1 MNRLY
6 VSFAVAA
13 SVAVAGC
20 NGGTS
25 SPPPGPGP
33 GPGVS
38 PVLTTLG
45 TMQTI
50 GSTVDPVN
58 GDQNPYGLAI
68 APVTAGA
75 QTAGDLIV
83 CNFSDGANVEGAG
96 SSIEL
101 LHPVVGAKPTRLIA
115 HAALRGCAALV
126 DGPTGAPWVAA
137 YSANDNPIV
146 SPTGALVSTLSNPVW
161 NGPWGQTFSGRSGPF
176 GTSAFY
182 ASNAG
187 DGSIVRINVTGGGF
201 TFDKIATGF
210 SVNHGQPGNIL
221 APAGLTYQPATDT
234 LYIVDSNVNRV
245 VALTGVTNIPA
256 GGVTVTGATFGGGSA
271 GSARVVFAGAP
282 LNAPI
287 SSALLPNGNLVVGN
301 TGDNN
306 LFEITPQGQIV
317 GTKLADSG
325 PAGALFG
332 IVATGTSN
340 ADTKVYYNDDNDST
354 VKVLSH

>member
-6 VSFAVAA
+6 ASLAVAA
-13 SVAVAGC
+13 SVAAAGC

-25 SPPPGPGP
+25 SPVPGP
-33 GPGVS
+33 VS
-38 PVLTTLG
+38 AGPVLTTLG

-68 APVTAGA
+68 APVTAGV

-101 LHPVVGAKPTRLIA
+101 LHPVVGAKPARLIA
-115 HAALRGCAALV
+115 HPALRGCAALV
-126 DGPTGAPWVAA
+126 DGPSGDPWVAA
-137 YSANDNPIV
+137 YTANDNPIV
-146 SPTGALVSTLSNPVW
+146 SPSGALLSTLSNPIW
-161 NGPWGQTFSGRSGPF
+161 NGPWGQAFSGTSGPF

-187 DGSIVRINVTGGGF
+187 DGSIVRINIAGGGSF
-201 TFDKIATGF
+201 TFDKIVTGF

-221 APAGLTYQPATDT
+221 APAGLTYQTATDT

-245 VALTGVTNIPA
+245 VALAGVTNIPA
-256 GGVTVTGATFGGGSA
+256 GGVTVSGATFGGASA

-306 LFEITPQGQIV
+306 LFEITPQGQVV

-325 PAGALFG
+325 AAGALFG

-340 ADTKVYYNDDNDST
+340 ADTKIYFNDDNDNT